1 MTNRT
6 WYNSPAERHHRS
18 PAACHHLHFV
28 TAAVPAARKLPFR
41 GALPVPEQCPRPAG
55 CWQAPLPAQPRF
67 RPQEQPAR
75 LPDAIKRLTP
85 ARGGESSEERGQ
97 ETGGTQPR
105 EAARSGPSSAGAPAV
120 PPAAPE
126 APGAEGSEQPT
137 GSRGRAGPGERP
149 RVPAPEAGPGR
160 GGACAG
166 PGGPGRGRP
175 RGGFPRPARQPSRRP
190 SLPGSLRAPPPPPG
204 PGPPAPL
211 PPGPAAG
218 LELPSS
224 RGPGGVTRPGAT
236 PPLPAPPLTSASRSP
251 FALLS
256 AAGRRGDRRGGGS
269 PSPGAGGRQ
278 RHPWRSARL
287 SSGGGGRRRPR
298 RGPGGGA
305 GAGARAGAGAGAG
318 RAAAGGAAGA
328 GPAPPRPPGWAV
340 PRRAAAGHGRPPPPA
355 AAAGAPRGCPP
366 PARARPRPAGPPGL
380 PLPRRDCLVPHHH
393 LFSVSQ
399 LQNICIRAI
408 FFLVNFVNF
417 IKTYC

>member
-41 GALPVPEQCPRPAG
+41 EALPVPEQCPRPAG

-166 PGGPGRGRP
+166 PGGPGPGP
-175 RGGFPRPARQPSRRP
+175 AEGGLPAACPAALPP
-190 SLPGSLRAPPPPPG
+190 SLAAGLA
-204 PGPPAPL
+204 
-211 PPGPAAG
+211 PGPAA
-218 LELPSS
+218 P
-224 RGPGGVTRPGAT
+224 PRPGASRPAPSRPRRRARVAVEPRAWRGDPARRH
-236 PPLPAPPLTSASRSP
+236 PPLSRPRRSPRPPGAPSPSSAPRGGGGTGEAAAARAPAQAAGSGIHGAPPGSAAGEEGEGGRAAAPGEELEPEPEPGPEPGPAAPPLG
-251 FALLS
+251 ALRER
-256 AAGRRGDRRGGGS
+256 A
-269 PSPGAGGRQ
+269 
-278 RHPWRSARL
+278 
-287 SSGGGGRRRPR
+287 RPR
-298 RGPGGGA
+298 RGPLAGPSPAGLLPGTAAPRRQQRQPGPRGA
-305 GAGARAGAGAGAG
+305 ARRLPALGRGPQARLAFPCRAGIVWFPTTTSFLFHSCRTFAS
-318 RAAAGGAAGA
+318 
-328 GPAPPRPPGWAV
+328 V
-340 PRRAAAGHGRPPPPA
+340 PFF
-355 AAAGAPRGCPP
+355 
-366 PARARPRPAGPPGL
+366 
-380 PLPRRDCLVPHHH
+380 
-393 LFSVSQ
+393 FSLIS
-399 LQNICIRAI
+399 L
-408 FFLVNFVNF
+408 
-417 IKTYC
+417 TS